1 MSEDG
6 LDVIVYTL
14 VPVLFLAIVIA
25 AVYWFYRQ
33 RKLAYFNEVLC
44 TSFVVVLIHEA
55 GTTDT
60 HWWPCC
66 GTSDDTGTLLT
77 HSFLHSFRTLGP
89 SANALDAPQPWA
101 YYATLEYSFSL
112 DSAALCLL

>member
-6 LDVIVYTL
+6 LDVYVYTL
-14 VPVLFLAIVIA
+14 VPILFLAIVTV

-44 TSFVVVLIHEA
+44 TSCFVLLIHEA
-55 GTTDT
+55 CTTET

-66 GTSDDTGTLLT
+66 AFRWDRHTFDSYRLTDMYIALQATG
-77 HSFLHSFRTLGP
+77 
-89 SANALDAPQPWA
+89 
-101 YYATLEYSFSL
+101 
-112 DSAALCLL
+112 

>member
-1 MSEDG
+1 VPKPIVDMSEDG
-6 LDVIVYTL
+6 LDVYVYTL

-44 TSFVVVLIHEA
+44 TSFVVLLIREA
-55 GTTDT
+55 CTTET

-66 GTSDDTGTLLT
+66 GTSDGTGTHLT
-77 HSFLHSFRTLGP
+77 HTH
-89 SANALDAPQPWA
+89 
-101 YYATLEYSFSL
+101 
-112 DSAALCLL
+112 